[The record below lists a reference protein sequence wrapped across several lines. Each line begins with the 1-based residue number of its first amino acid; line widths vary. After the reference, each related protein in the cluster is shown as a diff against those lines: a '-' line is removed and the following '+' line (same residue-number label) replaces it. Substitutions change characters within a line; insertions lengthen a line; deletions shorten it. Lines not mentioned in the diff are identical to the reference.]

1 MQLNELTNL
10 VVSQAKARRIAELL
24 QDDAIKTIAIDG
36 LVGSAAAVLAS
47 QLPKIAAPYVV
58 VLDDFDQAGYFYNDL
73 LQIAGDAAVL
83 LFPSG
88 YKRDIRYGQPDQP
101 QQILR
106 AEVLNRW
113 HDDSLRWVVTYPEAL
128 AERADG
134 ISEVQGNTYE
144 ITVLQAVK
152 GIGGILG

>member
-88 YKRDIRYGQPDQP
+88 
-101 QQILR
+101 
-106 AEVLNRW
+106 
-113 HDDSLRWVVTYPEAL
+113 
-128 AERADG
+128 
-134 ISEVQGNTYE
+134 
-144 ITVLQAVK
+144 
-152 GIGGILG
+152 